1 MYRFNR
7 HKTIHKAIALPIGAL
22 AICTSACSYTGA
34 QNAVAETQVA
44 ASQAQVTTT
53 KAQIVVVDEAGG
65 DSYMVG
71 PKGDAEVKFKLHASD
86 TNNAY
91 EVITEDHPIGFESE
105 PHVHPTGSETFYIIK
120 GNYDYRL
127 GDKTGTVG
135 PGAVLHVP
143 PNTVH
148 VIHSKNEGRVLMVY
162 SPPELETR
170 TKALSS
176 IMEEEKAVLGAVRA
190 KLAEY
195 GHVGVDE

>member
-1 MYRFNR
+1 MFRFKR
-7 HKTIHKAIALPIGAL
+7 HKAITQISALPLAAL
-22 AICTSACSYTGA
+22 ALCASACSYTDA
-34 QNAVAETQVA
+34 QSAVAATP
-44 ASQAQVTTT
+44 VTTT
-53 KAQIVVVDEAGG
+53 QAQIVVVDEAGG

-176 IMEEEKAVLGAVRA
+176 MTEEEKAVPGAVRA

>member
-1 MYRFNR
+1 MYKPNQ
-7 HKTIHKAIALPIGAL
+7 HQAMATLLGAL
-22 AICTSACSYTGA
+22 AISASACSQSEPQTVASTSNTITG
-34 QNAVAETQVA
+34 E
-44 ASQAQVTTT
+44 S
-53 KAQIVVVDEAGG
+53 KIVVVDEAGG

-86 TNNAY
+86 TSNAY

-105 PHVHPTGSETFYIIK
+105 PHIHPTGSETFYIIK

-127 GDKTGTVG
+127 GDKTGSVG

-170 TKALSS
+170 TKALTS
-176 IMEEEKAVLGAVRA
+176 MTEEEKAVPGAVRA

-195 GHVGVDE
+195 GHVGGDEQ

>member
-1 MYRFNR
+1 MFRFKR
-7 HKTIHKAIALPIGAL
+7 HKAITQISALPLAAL
-22 AICTSACSYTGA
+22 ALCASACSYTDA
-34 QNAVAETQVA
+34 QSAVAATPVTT
-44 ASQAQVTTT
+44 SQAQVTTT
-53 KAQIVVVDEAGG
+53 QAQIVVVDEAGG

-120 GNYDYRL
+120 GSYDYRL

-170 TKALSS
+170 TKAMTS
-176 IMEEEKAVLGAVRA
+176 MTKEERAEPGAVRA